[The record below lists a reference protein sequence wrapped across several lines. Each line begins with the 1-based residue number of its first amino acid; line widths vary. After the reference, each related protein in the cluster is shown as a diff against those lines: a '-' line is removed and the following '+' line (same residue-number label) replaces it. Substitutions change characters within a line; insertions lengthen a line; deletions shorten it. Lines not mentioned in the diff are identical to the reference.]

1 MSKQKGTNANDEE
14 SRPHREPDFR
24 LVVKIIFVIATIGII
39 VSTILIFSPPVGKK
53 GYAEL
58 GLVVYNSYKEEFEA
72 TNYPTSVYY
81 NQTTKESNNVSV
93 YLIVGNYYKEAKF
106 YEVRMKIGLQ
116 SLLIDDE
123 IYGTNTS
130 TYFYTKHW
138 KKHVFAMEETWGP
151 STETKVEFNFNEEI
165 LTKLG
170 MNSDG
175 YKIIFELWEW
185 NEGLDTFS
193 YTGVYVYLTS
203 FQVILVS

>member
-1 MSKQKGTNANDEE
+1 MRKKNQSDNNDE
-14 SRPHREPDFR
+14 SRPNREPDFR
-24 LVVKIIFVIATIGII
+24 LVAKIVFVIATIGII
-39 VSTILIFSPPVGKK
+39 VSTILIFTPPVGKK

-58 GLVVYNSYKEEFEA
+58 GLVVYNGYNEEFEA
-72 TNYPTSVYY
+72 YNYPTRVYY

-93 YLIVGNYYKEAKF
+93 YLIVGNHYSEAKF

-123 IYGTNTS
+123 NPGTNST

-138 KKHVFAMEETWGP
+138 KKHIFAIEETWGP
-151 STETKVEFNFNEEI
+151 STDTKITFNFQEEI

-170 MNSDG
+170 INSDG

-185 NEGLDTFS
+185 NDALDTFS
-193 YTGVYVYLTS
+193 YTGIYVYLTS